1 MLASTVRAD
10 KRDTDILWLVEKLL
24 PIPTQNFISLLQ
36 NTEIYFYYLDSIIRF
51 ALHSV
56 YFKSLL

>member
-10 KRDTDILWLVEKLL
+10 KRDTNILWLVEKLL

-51 ALHSV
+51 ALHSA